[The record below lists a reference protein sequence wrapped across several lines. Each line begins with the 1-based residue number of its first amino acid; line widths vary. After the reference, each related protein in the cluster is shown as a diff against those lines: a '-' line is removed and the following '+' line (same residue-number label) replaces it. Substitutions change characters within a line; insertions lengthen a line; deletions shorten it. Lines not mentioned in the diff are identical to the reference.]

1 MSVVVNS
8 VFVDSVGVSVVLE
21 LLSVS
26 VVVISLVVD

>member
-1 MSVVVNS
+1 MSVVVDS

-26 VVVISLVVD
+26 VVVISFVVD